1 MSTATNAVVENRMEP
16 VAKAVPVPHLTVTGQ
31 GLYDRFIKPD
41 SADVSRMTAIRELVH
56 SADALA
62 MAGSTDKMV
71 ELARA
76 ADLAD
81 GVPEKEMR
89 DGKERRT
96 RGPKEAN
103 AMNVRTIIRQVWG
116 ALKFT
121 AAGTGSYGMTDDTG
135 WLAAAKIAKT
145 ALAAAQID
153 WKNEALKTDADKAR
167 AKLQAATKAE
177 TKALTDVQ
185 KDNPRANDETLEAWN
200 ERVMKMARNSMETAR
215 AEAIAKVVTAL
226 VDGIYNKHG
235 VDIALAVAGEIAKR
249 EGVDI
254 TLTVEGEE
262 EMTEEQADAALAEA
276 GEVEAAELAEALNQE

>member
-1 MSTATNAVVENRMEP
+1 MTATAAVVENHMEP
-16 VAKAVPVPHLTVTGQ
+16 VTRVIPAPQLTVTGQ

-41 SADVSRMTAIRELVH
+41 SADVSRMTAIRELVQ

-81 GVPEKEMR
+81 GVPEKEMK

-116 ALKFT
+116 ALKF
-121 AAGTGSYGMTDDTG
+121 ASYHHITDETG
-135 WLAAAKIAKT
+135 WLAASKMAKE
-145 ALAAAQID
+145 ALGKDKID
-153 WKNEALKTDADKAR
+153 WKGEALKTDADKAR

-200 ERVMKMARNSMETAR
+200 ERVMQLARNSMETAR

-254 TLTVEGEE
+254 TLTVEGDEE
-262 EMTEEQADAALAEA
+262 EMTEEQAEAALSEA
-276 GEVEAAELAEALNQE
+276 GEAEAAELAEALQQE

>member
-1 MSTATNAVVENRMEP
+1 MTATAAVVENRMEP
-16 VAKAVPVPHLTVTGQ
+16 VQKTVPQPHLTVTGQ

-41 SADVSRMTAIRELVH
+41 TADVSRMTAIRELVQ

-71 ELARA
+71 ELARV

-121 AAGTGSYGMTDDTG
+121 PARGMTDETG
-135 WLAAAKIAKT
+135 WLAASKLAKIN
-145 ALAAAQID
+145 LAESKVD
-153 WKNEALKTDADKAR
+153 WKGEALKTDADKAR

-177 TKALTDVQ
+177 TKALTDIQ
-185 KDNPRANDETLEAWN
+185 KANPRANDETLEAWN
-200 ERVMKMARNSMETAR
+200 EHIMRLARDSMETAR
-215 AEAIAKVVTAL
+215 AEAIAKVVEKTVGELL
-226 VDGIYNKHG
+226 VKHG
-235 VDIALAVAGEIAKR
+235 TDICLEIAHAIYDACGI
-249 EGVDI
+249 EVTDS
-254 TLTVEGEE
+254 TSEE
-262 EMTEEQADAALAEA
+262 EITEEEANEALAEA
-276 GEVEAAELAEALNQE
+276 AAEEERLETERTALIEE

>member
-16 VAKAVPVPHLTVTGQ
+16 VQKTVPQPHLTVTGQ

-41 SADVSRMTAIRELVH
+41 TADVSRMTAIRELVQ
-56 SADALA
+56 SAGALA

-121 AAGTGSYGMTDDTG
+121 PARGMTDETG
-135 WLAAAKIAKT
+135 WLAASKLAKIN
-145 ALAAAQID
+145 LAESKVD
-153 WKNEALKTDADKAR
+153 WKGEALKTDADKAR

-200 ERVMKMARNSMETAR
+200 ERVMKLARNSMETAR
-215 AEAIAKVVTAL
+215 ADAIAKVVEKTVGDLLA
-226 VDGIYNKHG
+226 KHG
-235 VDIALAVAGEIAKR
+235 QDICLEIAHAIYDACGI
-249 EGVDI
+249 EVTDS
-254 TLTVEGEE
+254 TEE
-262 EMTEEQADAALAEA
+262 EISEEQADAALAEA
-276 GEVEAAELAEALNQE
+276 GEVEAAELAEALQQE